1 VSGGFFK
8 AMGVR
13 VIKGR
18 AIDDRDRAGAP
29 RVAVINETFARRFYA
44 GQDPI
49 GKRIV
54 VTQGADD
61 WREIV
66 GVVADTKQNGL
77 SEQSPSQ
84 VYESFQQQT
93 FSSVD
98 VIVRTAGDPAAL
110 TSSLRAAVHAL
121 DPDQPLGRVT
131 TMQQLVDNSVGSQR
145 FSLALFGAFAAVAL
159 LLASV
164 GLYGLVAY
172 TVSQRTEEIG
182 VRLALGATPGDVLRL
197 VVRQALVLALAGLSI
212 GLMVAVSTTR
222 LIRSLLFEI
231 SPHDPLTF
239 IAVPIVLLVV
249 IVLASLI
256 PARRAS
262 RVDPVV
268 AIRGAD

>member
-1 VSGGFFK
+1 
-8 AMGVR
+8 
-13 VIKGR
+13 
-18 AIDDRDRAGAP
+18 
-29 RVAVINETFARRFYA
+29 
-44 GQDPI
+44 
-49 GKRIV
+49 
-54 VTQGADD
+54 
-61 WREIV
+61 
-66 GVVADTKQNGL
+66 
-77 SEQSPSQ
+77 
-84 VYESFQQQT
+84 
-93 FSSVD
+93 
-98 VIVRTAGDPAAL
+98 
-110 TSSLRAAVHAL
+110 
-121 DPDQPLGRVT
+121 
-131 TMQQLVDNSVGSQR
+131 MQQLVDNSVGSQR

-182 VRLALGATPGDVLRL
+182 VRLALGATPADVLRL
-197 VVRQALVLALAGLSI
+197 VVRQALGLALAGLSI
-212 GLMVAVSTTR
+212 GLIVAVSTTR